1 MITYC
6 NFVGINFNKIKAEK
20 TKNKLENLKID
31 SQIKILDI
39 KKTKTD
45 FFKIKEDLIEIDFSF
60 LINYSPDI
68 ANIELSGKIVLA
80 VSAKVVKDIMKKWEN
95 KKISETPD
103 DFRLPLF
110 NLILKKSTLR
120 ALQLEEEL
128 NLPIH
133 ISLPL
138 LQKQNNTNNSN

>member
-1 MITYC
+1 MRL
-6 NFVGINFNKIKAEK
+6 VGFNFNKIKAEK